1 MSWTIYN
8 CGIFNHWSPAENGL
22 QEYLYQVSAEQ
33 CKFIHET
40 GIFKYDNS
48 HTIADIRV
56 NETKTVGIDL
66 AGKVT
71 ARSCSGET
79 YADSYGSW
87 DKVLVEGI
95 IKITLTEEYAKVNLN
110 NNKIHLSSETVCKFS
125 DEHCIDIQAGYTFWT
140 HFSDEIVLPIN
151 TTFYTVVL

>member
-1 MSWTIYN
+1 MFSHL
-8 CGIFNHWSPAENGL
+8 GPVENGL
-22 QEYLYQVSAEQ
+22 QEYLYEVSAEQ

-56 NETKTVGIDL
+56 KETKTVGIDL

-71 ARSCSGET
+71 GRSCSGET

-87 DKVLVEGI
+87 DKVLVQGI
-95 IKITLTEEYAKVNLN
+95 IKITLTEE
-110 NNKIHLSSETVCKFS
+110 
-125 DEHCIDIQAGYTFWT
+125 
-140 HFSDEIVLPIN
+140 
-151 TTFYTVVL
+151 